1 MERLYIKME
10 LNIKDSLIKI
20 LNTDKEIF
28 IIKMEIFIK
37 AVGTKDYNTE
47 KVQFLLR
54 DKKLKENG
62 IKEIKSIDLIFNY

>member
-1 MERLYIKME
+1 MVMERLYIKME

-47 KVQFLLR
+47 KV
-54 DKKLKENG
+54 
-62 IKEIKSIDLIFNY
+62 